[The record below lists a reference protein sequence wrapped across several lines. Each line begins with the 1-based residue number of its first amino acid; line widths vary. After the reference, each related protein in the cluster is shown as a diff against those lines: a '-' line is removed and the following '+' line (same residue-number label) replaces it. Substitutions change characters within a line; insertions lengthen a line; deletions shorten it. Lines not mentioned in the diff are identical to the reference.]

1 VRLYHH
7 EIYECYHRECYEI
20 VGLVDYL
27 DWRMMSLYGMLL
39 NIQKSKNLV
48 EIESEML
55 QKCVKIHWL
64 SAIDEARTKSE
75 QEMNFC

>member
-7 EIYECYHRECYEI
+7 EIYECYHREHCEI

-64 SAIDEARTKSE
+64 LAIDEARIKSE